1 MRFLPLIVAF
11 LAGCASAPASLAE
24 PAQEP
29 ASPPTEY
36 PVPLI
41 FSDGH
46 VEQIIVE
53 DSKPEEGVRMIFC
66 KDMPAQILCLT
77 SVKGVAQWMS
87 VPKAA
92 DRNKSA

>member
-1 MRFLPLIVAF
+1 MRILPLIVAF
-11 LAGCASAPASLAE
+11 CAGCASGPAPIAEAPPSL
-24 PAQEP
+24 
-29 ASPPTEY
+29 TEY
-36 PVPLI
+36 AVPLI

-46 VEQIIVE
+46 IEQIIVE

-66 KDMPAQILCLT
+66 KDMPAQIMCLA
-77 SVKGVAQWMS
+77 SVNGQGRWMS